1 MGISVRPSHDDSPYD
16 RSGYSPIRLA
26 TELIPA
32 VVAVIGP
39 LEFSPF
45 WAVLFYF
52 SLVAF
57 GIAHQV
63 SRPFFSTFLE
73 FLWKFVLQH
82 FLEICRVLKVWRDL
96 SSVEHESSRAAKSNN
111 SKDKAE
117 DGRLLFHGIRPESIN
132 NGNLFWLL
140 SRSISWPSGT
150 ASSAGS
156 SPSVPAASSRGRR
169 PSRSS
174 LVHWDS
180 SSACRWPPR

>member
-82 FLEICRVLKVWRDL
+82 FLKICRVLKV
-96 SSVEHESSRAAKSNN
+96 
-111 SKDKAE
+111 
-117 DGRLLFHGIRPESIN
+117 
-132 NGNLFWLL
+132 
-140 SRSISWPSGT
+140 
-150 ASSAGS
+150 
-156 SPSVPAASSRGRR
+156 
-169 PSRSS
+169 
-174 LVHWDS
+174 
-180 SSACRWPPR
+180 

>member
-63 SRPFFSTFLE
+63 SRPFFPHFWNFL
-73 FLWKFVLQH
+73 KFVLQH
-82 FLEICRVLKVWRDL
+82 FLEICRVLKV
-96 SSVEHESSRAAKSNN
+96 
-111 SKDKAE
+111 
-117 DGRLLFHGIRPESIN
+117 
-132 NGNLFWLL
+132 
-140 SRSISWPSGT
+140 
-150 ASSAGS
+150 
-156 SPSVPAASSRGRR
+156 
-169 PSRSS
+169 
-174 LVHWDS
+174 
-180 SSACRWPPR
+180 